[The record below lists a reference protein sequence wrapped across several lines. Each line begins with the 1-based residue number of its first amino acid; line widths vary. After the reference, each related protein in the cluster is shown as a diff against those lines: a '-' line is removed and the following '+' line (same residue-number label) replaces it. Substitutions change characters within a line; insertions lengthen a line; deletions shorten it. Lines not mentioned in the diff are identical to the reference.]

1 MVLYVIDFNLV
12 ISCFSEVLFKWIV
25 VGIIEGI
32 VVVGVDVDGV
42 GGIVDGGFVLF
53 LVELEELFFG
63 GVVIVGG
70 WVGGL
75 VVVFIIGFVVGLGEV
90 GFKDMMFII
99 YVLWLGFDINCW
111 RWVLNFLIIV
121 DVFILNIFWVVVFL
135 IENLV
140 VLFYDE
146 LVLIYVKLLIFCL
159 NVLLMMFLKRF
170 FEVNIIIIEK
180 FFLVFRELINVLIC
194 VLFVFDVNEY
204 FLLI

>member
-146 LVLIYVKLLIFCL
+146 LVLIYVKLLIFCF

-170 FEVNIIIIEK
+170 FVVNIIIIEK